1 MSAPPRP
8 SSLSVLAL
16 FALASAAPGCSGCG
30 KSTAAADAA
39 PGLSSASVVPTAGP
53 NPSSA
58 TTAAA
63 SASSAAAKPAAAA
76 CAVKGD
82 VTVVDQ
88 GVRADTGITLG
99 LATAAIGYAK
109 GQGTPK
115 AATYDDAG
123 VVTVADISEPFEVLD
138 RKPESSVRRTVQ
150 RVIPL
155 DVKDGKVRVSAD
167 YVETTAEK
175 VRRVHC
181 GPEGAPFI
189 SFEGPSLTAGAEG
202 ATHET
207 VDCRTVQTENGFGAL
222 ESTLE
227 TDGQKMTAALTIGG
241 VVFARRE
248 TPIKAGDKPSERY
261 AFTMLGAARGA
272 AGSVY
277 VARFNGSVIVTRRLA
292 EGPADAGFWLGT
304 ATNPPSV
311 ALDPDG
317 EHVAVWTTLMA
328 KPELYAT
335 RFAYGKKP
343 DAPKAVTLADAAPV
357 DERSAVFA
365 LARAADT
372 LVVNA
377 EKVAGKRVTKLRRVD
392 AEGRV
397 LGTTGVGADDETVQ
411 EAKLAALPSG
421 DVLLV
426 YVALDR
432 AKGYVIKRAVLG
444 CGDAPAP

>member
-1 MSAPPRP
+1 MSAPPRS

-30 KSTAAADAA
+30 KSTAGADAA
-39 PGLSSASVVPTAGP
+39 PGLSSASVPTASVAP
-53 NPSSA
+53 TAQTS
-58 TTAAA
+58 AAA
-63 SASSAAAKPAAAA
+63 SAPSAATKPAAAA
-76 CAVKGD
+76 CVVKGD

-99 LATAAIGYAK
+99 LATYAIGYAK

-115 AATYDDAG
+115 AATFDDAG
-123 VVTVADISEPFEVLD
+123 VVTVAEVSEPFEALD
-138 RKPESSVRRTVQ
+138 RKPETSVRRVVQ
-150 RVIPL
+150 RVTPL
-155 DVKDGKVRVSAD
+155 DAKDGKVRVSAD
-167 YVETTAEK
+167 YLETTSEK

-181 GPEGAPFI
+181 GSASAPFI
-189 SFEGPSLTAGAEG
+189 SFEGPSLSAGADG

-227 TDGQKMTAALTIGG
+227 TDGQKMTAAMTIGG
-241 VVFARRE
+241 VVLARRE

-261 AFTMLGAARGA
+261 AFTMLGSARGV

-277 VARFNGSVIVTRRLA
+277 VARFNGSVVVARRLP
-292 EGPADAGFWLGT
+292 EGPSDASFWLGT
-304 ATNPPSV
+304 ATNPPAV
-311 ALDPDG
+311 TLDPDG

-335 RFAYGKKP
+335 RFLYGKKS
-343 DAPKAVTLADAAPV
+343 DAPKPVAIADATAV
-357 DERSAVFA
+357 EERSAVFA

-377 EKVAGKRVTKLRRVD
+377 EKVGGKRVTKLRRVD
-392 AEGRV
+392 AEGKV

-411 EAKLAALPSG
+411 EAKLVALPSG

-432 AKGYVIKRAVLG
+432 AKGYVIKRSILG

>member
-1 MSAPPRP
+1 MSAAPRP
-8 SSLSVLAL
+8 SSLPVLAL
-16 FALASAAPGCSGCG
+16 LVLATAAPGCSGCA
-30 KSTAAADAA
+30 KSTAAPDAA
-39 PGLSSASVVPTAGP
+39 PALSSAVVPTAGAA
-53 NPSSA
+53 PSGPA
-58 TTAAA
+58 TAGG

-76 CAVKGD
+76 CVVKGD
-82 VTVVDQ
+82 VTLVDQ

-99 LATAAIGYAK
+99 LAISAVGYAK

-115 AATYDDAG
+115 VATYDDAG
-123 VVTVADISEPFEVLD
+123 AVTVAELSEPFEALD
-138 RKPESSVRRTVQ
+138 RKPESSVRRVLQ
-150 RVIPL
+150 RVTPL
-155 DVKDGKVRVSAD
+155 DAKDGKVRVSAD
-167 YVETTAEK
+167 YVETTTEK

-189 SFEGPSLTAGAEG
+189 SFEGPSLTAGADG

-207 VDCRTVQTENGFGAL
+207 VDCRTVQTDNGFGAV

-241 VVFARRE
+241 VVYARRE

-277 VARFNGSVIVTRRLA
+277 VARFNGSVIVARRLPD
-292 EGPADAGFWLGT
+292 GPSDAGYWLGT
-304 ATNPPSV
+304 ATNPPAV

-328 KPELYAT
+328 KPELYAM
-335 RFAYGKKP
+335 RFVFGRKP
-343 DAPKAVTLADAAPV
+343 DAPKPVAIGESAGV

-372 LVVNA
+372 LVVSA
-377 EKVAGKRVTKLRRVD
+377 EQVGGKRLTKLRRFD
-392 AEGRV
+392 AEGNV
-397 LGTTGVGADDETVQ
+397 LGTTRVGADDETVQ

-426 YVALDR
+426 YLALDR
-432 AKGYVIKRAVLG
+432 AKGYVVKRAVLG
-444 CGDAPAP
+444 CGDAP

>member
-1 MSAPPRP
+1 MSASSRS
-8 SSLSVLAL
+8 SSLSALAALAL
-16 FALASAAPGCSGCG
+16 VSAAPGCSGCG
-30 KSTAAADAA
+30 KASGAPDAA
-39 PGLSSASVVPTAGP
+39 PALSSAAIPSASAGP
-53 NPSSA
+53 SA
-58 TTAAA
+58 ALSAAP
-63 SASSAAAKPAAAA
+63 SASPSAARPAAAA

-88 GVRADTGITLG
+88 GVRADTGVSLG
-99 LATAAIGYAK
+99 LALAAIGYAK

-115 AATYDDAG
+115 VATYDDAG
-123 VVTVADISEPFEVLD
+123 VVTVADLSEPFDALD
-138 RKPESSVRRTVQ
+138 RKPESSTRRVVQ
-150 RVIPL
+150 RVVPL
-155 DVKDGKVRVSAD
+155 DAKDGKVRVSAD

-189 SFEGPSLTAGAEG
+189 SFEGPSLSAGADG

-207 VDCRTVQTENGFGAL
+207 VDCRTVQTESGFGAL

-241 VVFARRE
+241 VSFARRE
-248 TPIKAGDKPSERY
+248 TPLKAGDKPSERY

-277 VARFNGSVIVTRRLA
+277 VARFNGSVIVTRRLPD
-292 EGPADAGFWLGT
+292 GPADAGFWLGT
-304 ATNPPSV
+304 ATNPPAV

-335 RFAYGKKP
+335 RFVFGKKP
-343 DAPKAVTLADAAPV
+343 DAPKVVAIADAPV
-357 DERSAVFA
+357 EERSSVFA

-372 LVVNA
+372 LVVTA
-377 EKVAGKRVTKLRRVD
+377 EKAGGKRVTKLRRVD
-392 AEGRV
+392 ADGKV
-397 LGTTGVGADDETVQ
+397 LGTTNVGADDETVQ

-444 CGDAPAP
+444 CGEAP